1 MFEDLIGRLDEW
13 AQLGRQIPS
22 THMLERHIRL
32 NIRQC
37 VQNRMKDIM
46 LDEVTR
52 AISMVN
58 EFQYE
63 PLRQR
68 LIRNFEDDRH
78 YWISD
83 NLTDFRVVN
92 ESIAGTRS
100 DLIEGQ
106 RAAWGP
112 NTAGATQEQ
121 RLFVWKSG
129 IYKPGREGKSQLKK
143 FENLPSYDEI
153 MAIRLRTWG
162 QKAPYWI
169 LLNDGNAG
177 GAPAY
182 PTFEGTN
189 FVEKARARVR
199 RAVVECTEAATSRLV
214 SDIEYVVEEVV
225 RQQDTR
231 TYVGRAY
238 GHNISIQRQSWGY
251 QLVIDGKFDK
261 RIYPGERI
269 LIEGRFTG
277 FRFGGE

>member
-1 MFEDLIGRLDEW
+1 MFEDLIGRLEEW
-13 AQLGRQIPS
+13 ALLAKQIPS
-22 THMLERHIRL
+22 THMMEKHIRL

-37 VQNRMKDIM
+37 VQSKMKEIM
-46 LDEVTR
+46 LDEVDK
-52 AISMVN
+52 AISTVR

-63 PLRQR
+63 PLRRQ
-68 LIRNFEDDRH
+68 LLRNFEDDRH
-78 YWISD
+78 YWISE
-83 NLTDFRVVN
+83 NLTDFEVVN
-92 ESIAGTRS
+92 PAIAGTWS
-100 DLIEGQ
+100 DLEEGQ

-112 NTAGATQEQ
+112 NTAEATQAQ
-121 RLFVWKSG
+121 RLIVWKSG
-129 IYKPGREGKSQLKK
+129 IYKPGREGKYKFKK
-143 FENLPSYDEI
+143 FEDLPSYDEI
-153 MAIRLRTWG
+153 MSIRLRTWG

-199 RAVVECTEAATSRLV
+199 RAVVECTEAATSRMV
-214 SDIEYVVEEVV
+214 SDVEYVVEEVV

-261 RIYPGERI
+261 KIKPNEKI